1 MHPIT
6 DKAEVAID
14 FPDKFYMGG
23 FGLDCAFE
31 ARAEDEGVLVRL
43 VRPSGEK
50 RAVEIHLHHYLLA
63 AVLDDLAQLLAGREP
78 IDEPHREP
86 LLKAARNLAAAL
98 ERRSP

>member
-50 RAVEIHLHHYLLA
+50 RAVEIHLHHTCS
-63 AVLDDLAQLLAGREP
+63 P
-78 IDEPHREP
+78 PFSTIW
-86 LLKAARNLAAAL
+86 RNCWPGAS
-98 ERRSP
+98 RSTSRTGSRC